1 MATPQSG
8 TSLDAIATLLKLFQG
23 EKTKTTETG
32 GGFTETSKVTPN
44 QDALVAILKSALESN
59 QGLASV
65 AQGQKTAG
73 LYNSST
79 NRLLSNDLLSRLSGQ
94 AAIAASQGAGAEKTV
109 TRTGTPAT
117 RTQVQGGMG
126 GDSNMLSKLMLA
138 GTAYNKLSK
147 DPYVQKGMA
156 AAGTALSDLF
166 APSADM
172 GSATVSMMD
181 GAPVFMDAPMFS
193 ANSAISNVTES
204 GFGSGLDSLTQIQ
217 FADTAQSFVDPIMQL
232 FSSQEAADTTAAV
245 AEETGNFLT
254 ASQGSTGANL
264 SSGNTAGLP
273 TASEISSQSAASAD
287 TTSLSNTADAA
298 TAAGGA
304 AHLVSTGSTGLGTAA
319 SGISYGANTSS
330 SLGSLSTGYDLGS
343 GLDAAGGTSDV
354 LAGSAGSGAAS
365 TGGSILGYIGPVM
378 SAIGAQRN
386 PEGVHGK
393 DYRHAVGSAVLNYF
407 GWGWAAPIVHK
418 VAEPVLNAAMDA
430 GEESLGMF
438 GAVLADPVGAPLSGE
453 YKVEDLVQST
463 LDPGNIFG
471 GNPGG
476 SVGALVGASVDPV
489 GAALGDKGVFSVVSD
504 SVNSVDKAIGG
515 ALGAPGRVVCTEL
528 ALGGEL
534 PIEKYQRVIQPDI
547 TLKGRILLGY
557 HVLGVPAVRKL
568 RKDKR
573 FRERALPYVN
583 AYLDH
588 KLGKW
593 NWRGFLIKSI
603 GEPLCWCLSFF
614 NKDPDYYQ
622 TLYPYRRVR
631 NG

>member
-32 GGFTETSKVTPN
+32 GGFSESSQTKLDQT
-44 QDALVAILKSALESN
+44 ALAGLLKQALESN
-59 QGLASV
+59 QGLAAVS
-65 AQGQKTAG
+65 QGQRSAG

-79 NRLLSNDLLSRLSGQ
+79 NRLLSNDLLARLTANT
-94 AAIAASQGAGAEKTV
+94 AAAGAEKVT

-126 GDSNMLSKLMLA
+126 GNNDIL
-138 GTAYNKLSK
+138 NKLILGMSA
-147 DPYVQKGMA
+147 YQKLGGTKALKEGASMLGVGSSIPMTDMVA
-156 AAGTALSDLF
+156 ANASQD
-166 APSADM
+166 SI
-172 GSATVSMMD
+172 GSLA
-181 GAPVFMDAPMFS
+181 
-193 ANSAISNVTES
+193 
-204 GFGSGLDSLTQIQ
+204 
-217 FADTAQSFVDPIMQL
+217 
-232 FSSQEAADTTAAV
+232 
-245 AEETGNFLT
+245 
-254 ASQGSTGANL
+254 ASQGWFDAGPAASQPSFSALDFAGLGGDSFQTLAPENWQAFDFTDPTPVATPADVEVPVEDTSANFP
-264 SSGNTAGLP
+264 SAPSGNPSSANNPTAGETLEGATSASANTTSISASSAGGSVASLGMGIYQLTDDNSKNDVAGAVN
-273 TASEISSQSAASAD
+273 TASGAYGTYKAADA
-287 TTSLSNTADAA
+287 LSN
-298 TAAGGA
+298 GA
-304 AHLVSTGSTGLGTAA
+304 SLDFA
-319 SGISYGANTSS
+319 SN
-330 SLGSLSTGYDLGS
+330 S
-343 GLDAAGGTSDV
+343 G
-354 LAGSAGSGAAS
+354 
-365 TGGSILGYIGPVM
+365 GGSVLGYIGPVM
-378 SAIGAQRN
+378 SAINAERN

-407 GWGWAAPIVHK
+407 GYGWAAPIVHE
-418 VAEPVLNAAMDA
+418 VAQPALNAAMDA

-534 PIEKYQRVIQPDI
+534 PMEKYQQVIQPKV

-568 RKDKR
+568 RKDKK

-614 NKDPDYYQ
+614 NRDPDYYQ